1 MLSRASRDSKLYP
14 HADPWDGQR
23 GPYWSDASWKVE
35 LNYAGFV
42 IFFANAAIDWQSK
55 LLKVMLSSAEA
66 EVGAGALACKRA
78 IYLRH
83 LIGEVTPLPAL
94 PIPHIVDHSA
104 LPPLSENLGVSRKT
118 EHFRRWLHFMRYCV
132 LHNYTYVHLTKSE
145 HMLADSLT
153 KVGDKYGY
161 HSFLKAVF
169 NLASF
174 K

>member
-1 MLSRASRDSKLYP
+1 MDTSLP
-14 HADPWDGQR
+14 
-23 GPYWSDASWKVE
+23 
-35 LNYAGFV
+35 
-42 IFFANAAIDWQSK
+42 
-55 LLKVMLSSAEA
+55 
-66 EVGAGALACKRA
+66 KRA

>member
-1 MLSRASRDSKLYP
+1 MI
-14 HADPWDGQR
+14 
-23 GPYWSDASWKVE
+23 WSDASWKVE

-42 IFFANAAIDWQSK
+42 IDWQSK

-104 LPPLSENLGVSRKT
+104 LPPLSENLGVSRT
-118 EHFRRWLHFMRYCV
+118 FAAGFTLCGTACCTTTRMC
-132 LHNYTYVHLTKSE
+132 T
-145 HMLADSLT
+145 
-153 KVGDKYGY
+153 
-161 HSFLKAVF
+161 
-169 NLASF
+169 
-174 K
+174 

>member
-1 MLSRASRDSKLYP
+1 MAPCKPPLNPDVISAL
-14 HADPWDGQR
+14 DGLMI
-23 GPYWSDASWKVE
+23 WSDASWKVE

-169 NLASF
+169 NIASF